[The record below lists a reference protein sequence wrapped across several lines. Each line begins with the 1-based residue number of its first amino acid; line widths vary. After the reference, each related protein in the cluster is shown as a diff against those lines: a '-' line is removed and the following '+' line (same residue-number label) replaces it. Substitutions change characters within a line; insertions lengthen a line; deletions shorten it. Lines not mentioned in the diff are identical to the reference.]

1 MKRSDPCNHL
11 QPDYD
16 RLEDAFYIS
25 RDPDTHE
32 VSWPPTRMMD
42 ELKRL
47 GLVDSDGAG
56 GRNRTP
62 GIDITKVAFCH

>member
-1 MKRSDPCNHL
+1 MRRSEPCAHL
-11 QPDYD
+11 RPAYD

-47 GLVDSDGAG
+47 GLVDADCREDRMEAQGTS
-56 GRNRTP
+56 R
-62 GIDITKVAFCH
+62 

>member
-1 MKRSDPCNHL
+1 MRRYQPCAHL
-11 QPDYD
+11 QPAYD

-32 VSWPPTRMMD
+32 VSWPPTRMID

-47 GLVDSDGAG
+47 GLVDADCREDRMETSGTS
-56 GRNRTP
+56 R
-62 GIDITKVAFCH
+62 

>member
-1 MKRSDPCNHL
+1 MRRGQSCAYL

-42 ELKRL
+42 ELRRF
-47 GLVDSDGAG
+47 GLVDADCREDRMEAQG
-56 GRNRTP
+56 TP
-62 GIDITKVAFCH
+62 L

>member
-11 QPDYD
+11 RPDYS
-16 RLEDAFYIS
+16 RLEDAFYIT
-25 RDPDTHE
+25 RDRDTDE

-47 GLVDSDGAG
+47 GLVDADHSTDGAALEG
-56 GRNRTP
+56 EARR
-62 GIDITKVAFCH
+62 VRR